1 MKKFKIIVN
10 SISTIAVV
18 ASLIFVGV
26 QINQSNQVAKATI
39 RQSLNET
46 DMQIFT
52 ITIDQNTLA
61 KADYKLAKGEKLNDY
76 ENHQL
81 EKYREF
87 NFRDFDN
94 SFYQYQI
101 GLFEEEAWE
110 AYRRL
115 IMKSFNRDNGYK
127 EMWYENKESFSVSFQ
142 VEIEKIL
149 KEIELEIQN

>member
-1 MKKFKIIVN
+1 MSK
-10 SISTIAVV
+10 
-18 ASLIFVGV
+18 SL
-26 QINQSNQVAKATI
+26 
-39 RQSLNET
+39 
-46 DMQIFT
+46 
-52 ITIDQNTLA
+52 
-61 KADYKLAKGEKLNDY
+61 KLNDY

-127 EMWYENKESFSVSFQ
+127 EMWDENKESFSVSFQ